1 MSNDGSDAV
10 TVPEAPVGLSQVP
23 QLELDQLLAQLVE
36 RAQDVMRTQAR
47 LRELVAAN
55 AMIIGDLALPVVL
68 RRIVEAACRLSNAR
82 YGAIG
87 VLAPG
92 GGALEEFIHV
102 GLDPET
108 VARIGSLPTG
118 KGLLGALIDDPRP
131 IRLEHIGDD
140 ARSVGF
146 PAHHPPMDSFIGV
159 PIRVRDEIF
168 GNLYLSEAA
177 SGSFSAD
184 DEALV
189 TSLAANAGVVIENAR
204 LYEESRRRLEW
215 LRASMEISQ
224 RLLDANTAEPLVFI
238 AEQALQIAEADLV
251 SVVLPT
257 PNGTHL
263 TVEVA
268 TGEAADKLVGYT
280 YPVENT
286 MAGLAF
292 QTGRPV
298 LLGEADA
305 DGQFEVHQ
313 RRVLPIGPIMV
324 VPLKG
329 GERMRGALAVGRR
342 SGRPRFDAA
351 DLDMATAFANQAA
364 VALEL
369 ADARVDQQRVAL
381 LEDRDRIARDLHDH
395 VIQRLFA
402 AGLSLQG
409 VAGRLDDSS
418 ADKLER
424 VVGEIDD
431 TIAQVRTTI
440 FGLRGQLGPRL
451 GMARARVLEVVGDAG
466 RLLPAE
472 PLVRFA
478 GPIDAVVGDELV
490 DDIVAVVREA
500 LTNVARHS
508 GADQAEVSLSATK
521 DLLTLEISDNGVGIG
536 ATERRSGLANL
547 RRRAEEHGGTFSV
560 GPAPAGPSKH
570 GEGTHLRW
578 TIPLR

>member
-1 MSNDGSDAV
+1 MSLGE
-10 TVPEAPVGLSQVP
+10 VPR
-23 QLELDQLLAQLVE
+23 LELDQLLLQLVD
-36 RAQDVMRTQAR
+36 RAQDVMRTQNR
-47 LRELVAAN
+47 LRELIAAN
-55 AMIIGDLALPVVL
+55 GMIIGDLALPVVL
-68 RRIVEAACRLSNAR
+68 RRIVEAACRLANAR

-92 GGALEEFIHV
+92 GGSLQEFIHV
-102 GLDPET
+102 GLDEAT
-108 VARIGSLPTG
+108 VAEIGHLPTG

-131 IRLEHIGDD
+131 IRLEHITDD
-140 ARSVGF
+140 MRSVGF
-146 PAHHPPMDSFIGV
+146 PAHHPPMESFLGV

-177 SGSFSAD
+177 NGSFSAD

-189 TSLAANAGVVIENAR
+189 NSLAANAGVVIENAR
-204 LYEESRRRLEW
+204 LFEESGRRLEW
-215 LRASMEISQ
+215 LRASMRISQ
-224 RLLDANTAEPLVFI
+224 HLLMAEGDDPLEFI
-238 AEQALQIAEADLV
+238 AEQALQIAGADLV

-257 PNGTHL
+257 PDGSHL

-268 TGEAADKLVGYT
+268 VGEEADTLHGYT
-280 YPVENT
+280 YPVDNT
-286 MAGLAF
+286 MAGIAF

-298 LLGEADA
+298 LLGDAAA
-305 DGQFEVHQ
+305 DGGYRVHLNQ
-313 RRVLPIGPIMV
+313 VMPIGPVMV
-324 VPLKG
+324 VPLQG
-329 GERMRGALAVGRR
+329 VQRMRGALAVGRR
-342 SGRPRFDAA
+342 IGRARFDAA

-369 ADARVDQQRVAL
+369 ADARADQQKVAL

-402 AGLSLQG
+402 AGLTLQG
-409 VAGRLDDSS
+409 LAGRLDSGA
-418 ADKLER
+418 ADKLGR
-424 VVGEIDD
+424 VVNEIDD

-440 FGLRGQLGPRL
+440 FGLRGQLGPRT
-451 GMARARVLEVVGDAG
+451 GMARARVLEAVGELG
-466 RLLPAE
+466 ELLPVE

-500 LTNVARHS
+500 LTNTARHS
-508 GADQAEVSLSATK
+508 AADQVSVSMTATK
-521 DLLTLEISDNGVGIG
+521 EQLTLEITDNGVGIG
-536 ATERRSGLANL
+536 PGQRRSGLANL
-547 RRRAEEHGGTFSV
+547 GHRAEAFGGTFDF
-560 GPAPAGPSKH
+560 GPAPAGPSTH